1 VFEALPCGSNV
12 RLYCTV
18 DWSGKDLLFLQI
30 YLGQTVAE
38 KYGPSGKT
46 CLGGAVFPTDYLT
59 DVAMGRNA
67 SEVKAQRRY
76 VSYSSSSSS
85 KQPFLS
91 HSLP

>member
-1 VFEALPCGSNV
+1 M
-12 RLYCTV
+12 Y
-18 DWSGKDLLFLQI
+18 WSRKYLLFFQI

-67 SEVKAQRRY
+67 SPVKAQKRY
-76 VSYSSSSSS
+76 VSYASSSLT
-85 KQPFLS
+85 K
-91 HSLP
+91 